1 MGPKAAGAIEQL
13 SSSCNRYAEYFL
25 LLLGASMTAI
35 VILQVFCRYA
45 LNHSL
50 FWSEEL
56 ARYLLVW
63 LTFIGATV
71 AYHRNMHPGVDVVFK
86 RLQRKNRT
94 RVRHLVHLFSLFFFL
109 ILIWYGFS
117 FAYFIRAQTTPALS
131 LPKWLVFSIIP
142 LSGLLF
148 TLHCMAFLSRG
159 SQQKS
164 SSAGTP

>member
-1 MGPKAAGAIEQL
+1 MAPNASGTIYSL
-13 SSSCNRYAEYFL
+13 SKTSNRWAEYFL
-25 LLLGASMTAI
+25 LLLGLSMTLI

-63 LTFIGATV
+63 LTFTGATV
-71 AYHRNMHPGVDVVFK
+71 AYHRNMHPGVDVFFK
-86 RLQRKNRT
+86 RLQRKNRH
-94 RVRHLVHLFSLFFFL
+94 RIKLLVHLVSLVFFL
-109 ILIWYGFS
+109 ILIWYGTS

-148 TLHCMAFLSRG
+148 TLHGTAFLL
-159 SQQKS
+159 
-164 SSAGTP
+164 AGLQPRSGTGRQS

>member
-1 MGPKAAGAIEQL
+1 MAPYAAGTIERL
-13 SSSCNRYAEYFL
+13 SRNCNRYAEYFL
-25 LLLGASMTAI
+25 LLLGLSMTATVI
-35 VILQVFCRYA
+35 VQVFSRYA

-71 AYHRNMHPGVDVVFK
+71 AYHRNMHPGVDVLFK
-86 RLQRKNRT
+86 RLQRKNR
-94 RVRHLVHLFSLFFFL
+94 RRIRLFVHLVSLVFFL
-109 ILIWYGFS
+109 IIIWYGSS

-142 LSGLLF
+142 FSGLLF
-148 TLHCMAFLSRG
+148 TLHGTAFLLDGLQRRIDSGGR
-159 SQQKS
+159 S
-164 SSAGTP
+164 

>member
-1 MGPKAAGAIEQL
+1 MGPNAAGTIQTL
-13 SSSCNRYAEYFL
+13 SRYCNRYAEYFL
-25 LLLGASMTAI
+25 LLLGVSMTAT

-71 AYHRNMHPGVDVVFK
+71 AYHRNMHPGVDVIFK

-94 RVRHLVHLFSLFFFL
+94 RIRHLVHLISLFFFL
-109 ILIWYGFS
+109 ILIWYGTS

-148 TLHCMAFLSRG
+148 TLHCMAFLDRG
-159 SQQKS
+159 SQQKTS
-164 SSAGTP
+164 SGGTP

>member
-1 MGPKAAGAIEQL
+1 MGPKAAGTIQRL
-13 SSSCNRYAEYFL
+13 SRYCNHYAEYFL
-25 LLLGASMTAI
+25 LLLGVSMTAT

-71 AYHRNMHPGVDVVFK
+71 AYHRNMHPGVDVIFK
-86 RLQRKNRT
+86 RLQRKHRT
-94 RVRHLVHLFSLFFFL
+94 RIRYLVHLFSLFFFL

-148 TLHCMAFLSRG
+148 TLHCMAFLYRG
-159 SQQKS
+159 SQQNTS
-164 SSAGTP
+164 STGAP

>member
-13 SSSCNRYAEYFL
+13 SSYCNRYAEYFL
-25 LLLGASMTAI
+25 LLLGSSMTAI

-63 LTFIGATV
+63 LTFVGATV
-71 AYHRNMHPGVDVVFK
+71 AYHRNMHPGVDVIFK
-86 RLQRKNRT
+86 RLQRKSRT
-94 RVRHLVHLFSLFFFL
+94 RIRLFVHLISLVFFL
-109 ILIWYGFS
+109 ILIWYGCN

-131 LPKWLVFSIIP
+131 LPKWLVFSVIP

-148 TLHCMAFLSRG
+148 TLHCLAFLYRG
-159 SQQKS
+159 SQPKTS
-164 SSAGTP
+164 GGGRR

>member
-1 MGPKAAGAIEQL
+1 
-13 SSSCNRYAEYFL
+13 
-25 LLLGASMTAI
+25 MTVI

-63 LTFIGATV
+63 LTFTGATV
-71 AYHRNMHPGVDVVFK
+71 AYYRNMHPGVDVLFK
-86 RLQRKNRT
+86 RLQRKNR
-94 RVRHLVHLFSLFFFL
+94 RRLRLLVHLVSLIFFL
-109 ILIWYGFS
+109 IIIWYGSS
-117 FAYFIRAQTTPALS
+117 FAYFIRAQTTPALA

-148 TLHCMAFLSRG
+148 TLHGAAFLLEGLQRG
-159 SQQKS
+159 SGS
-164 SSAGTP
+164 GGRP